1 MYEIF
6 ELFIVASRIPSV
18 HLQLVDSSCPQI
30 LDAFLSC
37 GSCTGLPSS
46 LFGGLILNGRA
57 GYIINLSKG
66 EVWGF
71 QTNKTGLQ
79 IIPLSNENPL
89 SSAEAQKDFN
99 FWGGGGGAAVW
110 VKCRHKKHTR
120 VWHLYSSVQQILLMP
135 HQSSALQ
142 SRDENQPLPFLK
154 DGKFR
159 YHIRREVTA
168 TYTTLVQ
175 NGVNFETR
183 KLTLVFLQVVYL
195 SPIKDRNNTIFSVW
209 VHYV

>member
-99 FWGGGGGAAVW
+99 FWGGGGGGLQCELSAGI
-110 VKCRHKKHTR
+110 KNILESGTCT
-120 VWHLYSSVQQILLMP
+120 HLYSRS
-135 HQSSALQ
+135 
-142 SRDENQPLPFLK
+142 
-154 DGKFR
+154 
-159 YHIRREVTA
+159 Y
-168 TYTTLVQ
+168 
-175 NGVNFETR
+175 
-183 KLTLVFLQVVYL
+183 
-195 SPIKDRNNTIFSVW
+195 
-209 VHYV
+209 